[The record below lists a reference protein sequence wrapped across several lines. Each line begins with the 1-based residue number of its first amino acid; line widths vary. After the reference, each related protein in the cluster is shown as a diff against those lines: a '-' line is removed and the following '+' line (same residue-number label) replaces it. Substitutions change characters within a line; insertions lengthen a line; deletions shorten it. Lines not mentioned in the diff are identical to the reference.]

1 VSIDRRKAAETALA
15 AAREAS
21 ALIMQVYATP
31 FDVDFKVGDDPVTRA
46 DREANTLIC
55 ERLGR
60 AYPGLPIVAEES
72 DPATYAGFGSADAA
86 WFVDPLD
93 GTREFVARNGEF
105 SVMVGLAE
113 AGRAIVGVVVAPA
126 WQRTFFGVVGEGAWE
141 VDAEGART
149 RIRVSSRATT
159 SGAIVVASRSRMPPL
174 VTRVM
179 AALGTAPPRAHGS
192 SGLKGAL
199 VSTADADIYLQPG
212 AAGMRWDACATDA
225 LVHAAGGRMTQ
236 ADGTSFDYASGEV
249 ENRRGMVATNGLLHD
264 AVIEALRQAGP
275 GDA

>member
-1 VSIDRRKAAETALA
+1 MSVDRRAAAETALA
-15 AAREAS
+15 AAREAA
-21 ALIMQVYATP
+21 ALVMRVYGAP
-31 FDVDFKVGDDPVTRA
+31 FEVEYKAEDDPVTRA
-46 DREANTLIC
+46 DREANALLC

-60 AYPGLPIVAEES
+60 AFPGLPIVAEES
-72 DPATYAGFGSADAA
+72 APASYAGFGRAEAA

-93 GTREFVARNGEF
+93 GTREFVAENGQF

-113 AGRAIVGVVVAPA
+113 KGRATVGVVVAPA
-126 WQRTFFGVVGEGAWE
+126 WQRTFLGIVGEGAWE
-141 VDAEGART
+141 VEETGERR

-159 SGAIVVASRSRMPPL
+159 EGAIVVASRSRMPPI
-174 VTRVM
+174 VTSVV
-179 AALGTAPPRAHGS
+179 AALHTSPPRPHGS

-225 LVHAAGGRMTQ
+225 LVHAAGGKLTQ

-264 AVIEALRQAGP
+264 AVLQALKEATP
-275 GDA
+275 G

>member
-1 VSIDRRKAAETALA
+1 MSLDRRHAAETALA

-21 ALIMQVYATP
+21 ALVMQVYATP

-46 DREANTLIC
+46 DREANALLC
-55 ERLGR
+55 ERLGS
-60 AYPGLPIVAEES
+60 AFPGLPIVAEES
-72 DPATYAGFGSADAA
+72 DPATYAGFGRAEAA

-113 AGRAIVGVVVAPA
+113 RGRATVGVVVAPA
-126 WQRTFFGVVGEGAWE
+126 WQRTFLGVAGEGAWE

-159 SGAIVVASRSRMPPL
+159 VGAIVVASRSRMPAQ
-174 VTRVM
+174 VTRVV
-179 AALGTAPPRAHGS
+179 ATLGTSPPRPHGS

-212 AAGMRWDACATDA
+212 PAGMRWDACATDA
-225 LVHAAGGRMTQ
+225 LVHAAGGKLTQ
-236 ADGTSFDYASGEV
+236 ADGSRFDYASGEV

-264 AVIEALRQAGP
+264 AVIQALKNDPP
-275 GDA
+275 G